1 MSILEGLNPAQHD
14 AVVHAEGPL
23 LILAGPGSG
32 KTRVIA
38 HRIAHLI
45 SESGVSPGS
54 VMAVTFTNKAA
65 RELRD
70 RVEGLLGFVG
80 RGMALG
86 TFHAVCSRI
95 LRIDGES
102 IGVARSF
109 VIYDDA
115 DQMALMKRIGI
126 EFNLDPKQYHPRALL
141 SVISRAK
148 SELKG
153 PDAFTQTVHSYF
165 EEIVA
170 RAYQRYQVL
179 LGENNALDFD
189 DIIMKTVEMLRDRE
203 EVAQRYR
210 ERYRHVLVDE
220 FQDTNVAQYVLAR
233 LLAPPPD
240 ANICVVGDPDQ
251 SIYSWR
257 SADIRNILNFERDY
271 PKATIVKLEQNYR
284 STQTILDGA
293 QKIIAANKQRVEKE
307 LWTEKGKGD
316 PIVVYEAYN
325 EEEEALFV
333 ASEVK
338 RLVRS
343 AGLHLSDA
351 AIMYRT
357 NAQSRAI
364 EERFVAERLPY
375 RLVGGTRFYE
385 RREIKDLLAYLRL
398 VVNPFDS
405 ISLDRVLNVPPRRIG
420 DRTAQEL
427 RSWAAS
433 MEVPIYTALQ
443 LLAGASNGQTGRR
456 ADGQSDHQTSK
467 QASEQSATS
476 SSQRPSFSE
485 WVASVV
491 GDEEPSPSGRGLGEG
506 SNATAGNEASFFAD
520 PAFGALPS
528 QTEQAVS
535 SPFSNAAKAAL
546 LSFLSLLNDLIA
558 EAPVLTVSQLL
569 TLAIEK
575 THYREYLID
584 AFPVDGEERWENVQ
598 ELRNV
603 AAQFDE
609 LEPEHALMRFL
620 EDVALMSD
628 TDEYDEKVEAV
639 TLITLHA
646 AKGLEF
652 PIVFIVGMEEGLLPN
667 IRSFDDPAQMEEE
680 RRLAYVGVTRAK
692 DRLYLVRAFRRSL
705 MGQGGHN
712 PPSRFL
718 KDLPEE
724 LVHRLHQGV
733 EHAYQRPDL
742 RTRQP
747 AWSTALNGGGGPSQT
762 RVPAGAGEAPTRA
775 SIARFNT
782 GEHVRHA
789 RFGEG
794 IVVNAA
800 ATANG
805 ADQEVTVAFKGEFGV
820 KKLLLSFAPLE
831 KLD

>member
-1 MSILEGLNPAQHD
+1 MERMSILEGLNPAQHE
-14 AVVHAEGPL
+14 AVTHAEGPL

-38 HRIAHLI
+38 HRIAYLI
-45 SESGVSPGS
+45 DEIGVPPARI
-54 VMAVTFTNKAA
+54 MAVTFTNKAA

-70 RVEGLLGFVG
+70 RVEGLLGG
-80 RGMALG
+80 LARGITLG
-86 TFHAVCSRI
+86 TFHAVCARI
-95 LRIDGES
+95 LRIDGERV
-102 IGVARSF
+102 GVPRSF
-109 VIYDDA
+109 AIYDDG
-115 DQMALMKRIGI
+115 DQMALMKRICN
-126 EFNLDPKQYHPRALL
+126 EYSLEPRQYPPRAIL

-148 SELKG
+148 SELITAEAYALKT
-153 PDAFTQTVHSYF
+153 ASYF

-170 RAYQRYQVL
+170 RCYQRYEAML
-179 LGENNALDFD
+179 TENSALDFD
-189 DIIMKTVEMLRDRE
+189 DILIKVVELLRDNE
-203 EVAQRYR
+203 DVQGHYL
-210 ERYRHVLVDE
+210 ERYEHVLVDE
-220 FQDTNVAQYVLAR
+220 FQDTNVAQYALAK

-257 SADIRNILNFERDY
+257 SADIRNILHFERDY
-271 PKATIVKLEQNYR
+271 SRATVVRLEQNYR

-293 QKIIAANKQRVEKE
+293 MKIIEANKQRREKQ
-307 LWTEKGKGD
+307 LWTEKGAGD

-325 EEEEALFV
+325 QEEEAAFV
-333 ASEVK
+333 CGEIK
-338 RLVRS
+338 RLARES
-343 AGLHLSDA
+343 GRHLGDV

-357 NAQSRAI
+357 NAQSRAL

-420 DRTAQEL
+420 DRTQQEL

-433 MEVPIYTALQ
+433 LEVPAYTALQ
-443 LLAGASNGQTGRR
+443 LLAGVESNGNGD
-456 ADGQSDHQTSK
+456 AGDA
-467 QASEQSATS
+467 ASA
-476 SSQRPSFSE
+476 RLPSF
-485 WVASVV
+485 
-491 GDEEPSPSGRGLGEG
+491 DE
-506 SNATAGNEASFFAD
+506 
-520 PAFGALPS
+520 PAV
-528 QTEQAVS
+528 Q
-535 SPFSNAAKAAL
+535 SPFANAARTALTGFLAL
-546 LSFLSLLNDLIA
+546 LNELIA
-558 EAPVLTVSQLL
+558 AAPALTVSQLL
-569 TLAIEK
+569 TTVIEK
-575 THYREYLID
+575 TRYREYLTE
-584 AFPVDGEERWENVQ
+584 AFPVDGEERWENVM

-609 LEPEHALMRFL
+609 LEPEHALLRFL

-628 TDEYDEKVEAV
+628 ADEYDERIDAV

-652 PIVFIVGMEEGLLPN
+652 PVVFIVGMEEGLLPH

-692 DRLYLVRAFRRSL
+692 DRLYLVRAFRRAL
-705 MGQGGHN
+705 MGQSSHN

-718 KDLPEE
+718 KDLPPE
-724 LVHRLHQGV
+724 LVHQAQQSV
-733 EHAYQRPDL
+733 DHAYQQRPM
-742 RTRQP
+742 RPRQP
-747 AWSTALNGGGGPSQT
+747 AWSTMLGDVQPT
-762 RVPAGAGEAPTRA
+762 RVRVGAEEDEPRA
-775 SIARFNT
+775 RAAATFSA

-794 IVVNAA
+794 IVVNA
-800 ATANG
+800 TMTSNG
-805 ADQEVTVAFKGEFGV
+805 ADQEVTVAFKGESGV

>member
-1 MSILEGLNPAQHD
+1 MSILEGLNPAQHE
-14 AVVHAEGPL
+14 AVVHSEGPL

-38 HRIAHLI
+38 HRIAYLI
-45 SESGVSPGS
+45 DEVGVPPPRI
-54 VMAVTFTNKAA
+54 MAVTFTNKAA

-70 RVEGLLGFVG
+70 RVEGLLGG
-80 RGMALG
+80 LARGVTLG
-86 TFHAVCSRI
+86 TFHAVCARI
-95 LRIDGES
+95 LRIDGEFV
-102 IGVARSF
+102 GVPRSF
-109 VIYDDA
+109 AIYDDA
-115 DQMALMKRIGI
+115 DQMALMKRICT
-126 EFNLDPKQYHPRALL
+126 EYSLEPRQYPPRAIL
-141 SVISRAK
+141 SMISRAK
-148 SELKG
+148 SELITAEAYALKT
-153 PDAFTQTVHSYF
+153 ASYF

-170 RAYQRYQVL
+170 RCYQRYEAM
-179 LGENNALDFD
+179 LGENSALDFD
-189 DIIMKTVEMLRDRE
+189 DILVKTVELLRDNE
-203 EVAQRYR
+203 DVQGRYL
-210 ERYRHVLVDE
+210 ERYEHVLVDE
-220 FQDTNVAQYVLAR
+220 FQDTNVAQYVLAK

-271 PKATIVKLEQNYR
+271 PRTTVVHLEQNYR

-293 QKIIAANKQRVEKE
+293 TRIIEANKQRREKA
-307 LWTEKGKGD
+307 LWTDKGAGD

-325 EEEEALFV
+325 QEEESGFV
-333 ASEVK
+333 CGEIK
-338 RLVRS
+338 RLARES
-343 AGLHLSDA
+343 GRHLSDV

-357 NAQSRAI
+357 NAQSRAL

-405 ISLDRVLNVPPRRIG
+405 IGLDRVLNVPPRRIG
-420 DRTAQEL
+420 DRTHQEL

-433 MEVPIYTALQ
+433 LEVPAYTALQ
-443 LLAGASNGQTGRR
+443 LL
-456 ADGQSDHQTSK
+456 
-467 QASEQSATS
+467 
-476 SSQRPSFSE
+476 
-485 WVASVV
+485 
-491 GDEEPSPSGRGLGEG
+491 SG
-506 SNATAGNEASFFAD
+506 AGNEPVRPEPVEGREALTTAH
-520 PAFGALPS
+520 LPS
-528 QTEQAVS
+528 FDEPAVQ
-535 SPFSNAAKAAL
+535 SPFANAARTALTGFLAL
-546 LSFLSLLNDLIA
+546 LNELIA
-558 EAPVLTVSQLL
+558 AAPALTVSQLL
-569 TLAIEK
+569 TTVIEK
-575 THYREYLID
+575 TRHREYLTE
-584 AFPVDGEERWENVQ
+584 AFPVDGEERWENVM

-628 TDEYDEKVEAV
+628 ADEYDDRIDAV

-652 PIVFIVGMEEGLLPN
+652 PVVFIVGMEEGLLPH

-692 DRLYLVRAFRRSL
+692 DRLYLVRAFRRAL
-705 MGQGGHN
+705 MGQSSHN

-718 KDLPEE
+718 KDLPAE
-724 LVHRLHQGV
+724 LVHQAQQSV
-733 EHAYQRPDL
+733 DHAYQQRPM
-742 RTRQP
+742 RPRQP
-747 AWSTALNGGGGPSQT
+747 AWSTAVSSVRPEPVEGRDLSDEPQ
-762 RVPAGAGEAPTRA
+762 PRA
-775 SIARFNT
+775 LAASFSA

-794 IVVNAA
+794 IVIS
-800 ATANG
+800 ATMTSSG
-805 ADQEVTVAFKGEFGV
+805 ADQEVTVAFKGESGV